1 MSRPDG
7 KRPPEDADAGGERRH
22 AAGDARDSRRKS
34 WLENVPA
41 YRVLTEAIRAVPP
54 VRYALGVA
62 GVVAVLG
69 IVAALGVDLRVAA
82 FGTPILLVLM
92 VVLVVFRHV
101 ASAARARLAL
111 PALVFVWSSLIV
123 TITVVVLLLSSVFFR
138 VPMDLQQFIIGG
150 PAPAHGSRTSRE
162 NTTQL
167 VKAASAQA
175 EAGDYAAGWKL
186 VSQAVEQAPQS
197 NEARDAQTSLAMLW
211 LRNMRYS
218 ETHHFAEYVDPL
230 LPCLNEAAVRAKG
243 KEAADALAHIG
254 WAYSLKDRDGQEN
267 LAVTEQFRRAVA
279 LDPTNA
285 YAHAMWGFWIL
296 WEDGPLDEAEG
307 HLSVALKS
315 GREHQYARNL
325 QVFALNIGCNHGTT
339 TCAVHL
345 IRAWNEMRLN
355 KEALPADSRKSVI
368 DHVYWATM
376 GDEMLAHLDSILP
389 APDHLATFLWL
400 TEGMDGFDESVT
412 MFWRARLTEA
422 VGDYPKAMGLYLV
435 ATSQRAA
442 FKEETQQGIKR
453 CADHGAT
460 LALALAQ
467 ELGSSD
473 PTDRAA
479 AAAAAG
485 EIGAAALPALHAL
498 LDALKDPQAAVRS
511 SAVSSLPNIGGDAA
525 VIAPELIKML
535 NDADEGVRNAAEEAF
550 RQLGAAAVPAL
561 VVLLADEAPRNRQ
574 NAAHAISRIGPRASS
589 AHAALIN
596 ALKDKSPEVR
606 AAAGGAIGEIHGEAR
621 SAVPALLRA
630 LKEDHSREVRD
641 AAAMSLG
648 QFGPDAK
655 EAVPALAE
663 ALAEALGD
671 TKDTEGFRGEMIEQ
685 ALGKIGPD
693 AGAAVPVLIEAL
705 GSDHIRVPVWAADA
719 LGKVGAPSK
728 PAISRLAQ
736 VLKDEESEYL
746 KNEAEPLVQIAEA
759 LENAGDSQALPALK
773 DALKTMEAREVA
785 PELVHRMQDAVSS
798 LAARQRTQNVGTK

>member
-1 MSRPDG
+1 
-7 KRPPEDADAGGERRH
+7 
-22 AAGDARDSRRKS
+22 
-34 WLENVPA
+34 
-41 YRVLTEAIRAVPP
+41 
-54 VRYALGVA
+54 
-62 GVVAVLG
+62 
-69 IVAALGVDLRVAA
+69 
-82 FGTPILLVLM
+82 
-92 VVLVVFRHV
+92 
-101 ASAARARLAL
+101 
-111 PALVFVWSSLIV
+111 
-123 TITVVVLLLSSVFFR
+123 
-138 VPMDLQQFIIGG
+138 
-150 PAPAHGSRTSRE
+150 
-162 NTTQL
+162 
-167 VKAASAQA
+167 
-175 EAGDYAAGWKL
+175 
-186 VSQAVEQAPQS
+186 
-197 NEARDAQTSLAMLW
+197 
-211 LRNMRYS
+211 
-218 ETHHFAEYVDPL
+218 
-230 LPCLNEAAVRAKG
+230 
-243 KEAADALAHIG
+243 
-254 WAYSLKDRDGQEN
+254 
-267 LAVTEQFRRAVA
+267 
-279 LDPTNA
+279 
-285 YAHAMWGFWIL
+285 
-296 WEDGPLDEAEG
+296 
-307 HLSVALKS
+307 
-315 GREHQYARNL
+315 
-325 QVFALNIGCNHGTT
+325 
-339 TCAVHL
+339 
-345 IRAWNEMRLN
+345 
-355 KEALPADSRKSVI
+355 
-368 DHVYWATM
+368 
-376 GDEMLAHLDSILP
+376 
-389 APDHLATFLWL
+389 
-400 TEGMDGFDESVT
+400 
-412 MFWRARLTEA
+412 
-422 VGDYPKAMGLYLV
+422 
-435 ATSQRAA
+435 
-442 FKEETQQGIKR
+442 
-453 CADHGAT
+453 
-460 LALALAQ
+460 
-467 ELGSSD
+467 
-473 PTDRAA
+473 
-479 AAAAAG
+479 
-485 EIGAAALPALHAL
+485 

-525 VIAPELIKML
+525 VIAPELIKVL

-574 NAAHAISRIGPRASS
+574 NAAHALSRIGPRASS

-663 ALAEALGD
+663 ALAEALND